1 MFVLFVAL
9 FTPFIL
15 RYAMGVTIHSLRSL
29 GTTQGT
35 AGTAGTA
42 GTQGSRSES
51 AKGCFFDFFPAV
63 LKCFEGDSSGQLLDN
78 QRASIGLLTALE
90 R

>member
-35 AGTAGTA
+35 AGTAGT
-42 GTQGSRSES
+42 QGARSES

-63 LKCFEGDSSGQLLDN
+63 LKCFEGDSLGQLLDN